1 MSTRSCAERG
11 MILMKNQTTDSVMT
25 AVNKDLLS
33 GRFDL
38 YDSMAYFVIDGVLR
52 DKFHYRRSA
61 KIRHPPKSFLKRP
74 FIFQAAR

>member
-1 MSTRSCAERG
+1 
-11 MILMKNQTTDSVMT
+11 MKYQATDSVMT

-52 DKFHYRRSA
+52 DKFHVGY
-61 KIRHPPKSFLKRP
+61 
-74 FIFQAAR
+74 FIFSEESSCIHSLP